1 MTMLS
6 MFACAVIFTRLGI
19 CWLALYQPRF
29 AWFASV
35 VKFDSVAMFGVLN
48 GVTLMSALTHLTI
61 GKKSSLATSS
71 NNAHTRSLRST
82 CSLI

>member
-6 MFACAVIFTRLGI
+6 MFACAVIFTMLGI
-19 CWLALYQPRF
+19 CWLAKYHPTCD
-29 AWFASV
+29 WFV
-35 VKFDSVAMFGVLN
+35 NVAIFGVLN
-48 GVTLMSALTHLTI
+48 GVTLMSALTHLII